1 MVPRMLATNVTG
13 ERRRPTLPMRIAA
26 DDAFSPAPA
35 RDVNAGRR
43 HLFNPWLD
51 FLGLGGGSVIVLSLF
66 FVLYPEDDLAR
77 GILAACMLF
86 LANFVNHPHF
96 ANSYQLFYGDF
107 VNKAFSPT
115 SALRAQYRIVGI
127 LVPAALAAF
136 YASALSVGS
145 APLLGLA
152 ANVMFFMVGWHYAK
166 QGYGILMLDAARK
179 GKPFGAAE
187 KRHLLW
193 NVRLAWPT
201 YWLMTNDALAARD
214 YWGLTYYA
222 FDTPEP
228 ILAVMFLATAISG
241 VVVLRDLVLKWRA
254 EGILPVNGLVAY
266 VVSIY
271 VWLYFARF
279 DPILLLLVPFFHSLQ
294 YLCVVWR
301 YQANLEAAKLRGR
314 PSPDGSEKGP
324 AWARTALARLA
335 RFVLVGGILG
345 GVGFWIAPHILDS
358 VVGYDRAVFG
368 ATLFVFIGWT
378 FINIH
383 HYFIDSVIW
392 RRDNAETRRYLL
404 AR

>member
-1 MVPRMLATNVTG
+1 M
-13 ERRRPTLPMRIAA
+13 
-26 DDAFSPAPA
+26 
-35 RDVNAGRR
+35 NAGRR

-66 FVLYPEDDLAR
+66 FVLYPKDDLAR

-107 VNKAFSPT
+107 VNKAFSPA
-115 SALRAQYRIVGI
+115 SALRAQYRTVGI

-136 YASALSVGS
+136 YASALSAGS

-152 ANVMFFMVGWHYAK
+152 ANVMFLMVGWHYAK

-254 EGILPVNGLVAY
+254 EGMLPVNGLVAY

-301 YQANLEAAKLRGR
+301 YQANLEAAKSRGR
-314 PSPDGSEKGP
+314 PSPDGLDKGP
-324 AWARTALARLA
+324 AWMRTALARLV
-335 RFVLVGGILG
+335 RFVLVGGMLG

>member
-1 MVPRMLATNVTG
+1 MSDRRGIRTEPRSVRDRDGLCDMN
-13 ERRRPTLPMRIAA
+13 
-26 DDAFSPAPA
+26 A
-35 RDVNAGRR
+35 RRR

-51 FLGLGGGSVIVLSLF
+51 FLGLGGGSVIVLLLF
-66 FVLYPEDDLAR
+66 FVLYPKDDLAR

-96 ANSYQLFYGDF
+96 ANSYQLFYDDF
-107 VNKAFSPT
+107 MNKAFSPT
-115 SALRAQYRIVGI
+115 SVLRTQYRIVGI
-127 LVPAALAAF
+127 LVPATLAAF
-136 YASALSVGS
+136 YASALYAGN

-152 ANVMFFMVGWHYAK
+152 ANAMFFTVGWHYAK
-166 QGYGILMLDAARK
+166 QGYGILMLDAVQK
-179 GKPFGAAE
+179 GRPFGTAE
-187 KRHLLW
+187 RRHLLW

-222 FDTPEP
+222 FDTPES

-241 VVVLRDLVLKWRA
+241 IVVLRDLVLKWRA

-279 DPILLLLVPFFHSLQ
+279 DPILLLMVPFFHSLQ

-301 YQANLEAAKLRGR
+301 YQANLEAGKLRCH
-314 PSPDGSEKGP
+314 PLPDGLEKAP
-324 AWARTALARLA
+324 AWARTVLARLV
-335 RFVLVGGILG
+335 RFVFIGGILG
-345 GVGFWIAPHILDS
+345 GIGFWIAPHILDS
-358 VVGYDRAVFG
+358 VVGYDRAAFG
-368 ATLFVFIGWT
+368 ATLFIFIGWT

-392 RRDNAETRRYLL
+392 RRDNTETRQYLL
-404 AR
+404 AH